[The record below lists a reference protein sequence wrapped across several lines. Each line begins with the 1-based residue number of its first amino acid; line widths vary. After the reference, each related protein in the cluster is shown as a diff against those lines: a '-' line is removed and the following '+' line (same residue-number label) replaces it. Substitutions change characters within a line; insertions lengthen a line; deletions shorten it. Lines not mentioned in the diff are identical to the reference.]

1 MTAWVLKNFIG
12 EQPRVSP
19 NLLPPNAAQGASD
32 VRLDDGALTPYRK
45 QVLVSSFS
53 DYPGDYQTIFEW
65 DGTWYGW
72 PSVVNAAQGPVAT
85 DRLYITGLPVTATVA
100 TSAETTS
107 GDTLTFD
114 AVPAG
119 VVAGLSITD
128 STNPDAIQDGA
139 IVVSTTSTTVVSS
152 LDVAATVASG
162 DTIKFGGAPQMIV
175 DGTTYGL
182 AVPFPA
188 GALTATVTGSGS
200 GTVITR
206 TYVYTYVTAFGEESE
221 PCPASNLIDMQPGQ
235 TVTLTEFV
243 APPSG
248 RNITTIN
255 IYRTQTGD
263 SGTDLYYI
271 DQMAASTSTYAD
283 TIPDDQF
290 AEVLPSR
297 DYNAPPDGLAGLV
310 AMPNGMMAAFD
321 SANPKNLYFCEPF
334 LPHAW
339 PEEYVLTTDFDI
351 VGLGALGTSLVIL
364 TKGNPYLAQGTD
376 PSSMQMIKILVNL
389 PCVNPR
395 SIVDLGQY
403 IAYASHEGLVLAD
416 SLGNAN
422 VATQRLYNRTEWQA
436 YAPTTL
442 CAGQVS
448 GRYFASYNTTDVNGV
463 PLIGTLIF
471 DVAEGVPFVIES
483 DIAAVAFYY
492 DISGGA
498 LYFLTSNGGI
508 YQFDAPAGVPLSYSW
523 HSKLMILSKP
533 ENFSCI
539 VIDSEEGLNADEIAA
554 INAARAAAIAAN
566 AALLPF
572 PLGGELA
579 GAPLNQYAVNGDNL
593 EALPPLAKTVSVS
606 VIADG
611 NVVATVNTIGTTER
625 LPSGFM
631 SRKWE
636 VEINGSQRVQQV
648 ALATSVAEL
657 KAQQAS

>member
-1 MTAWVLKNFIG
+1 MTAWTLKNFIG

-19 NLLPPNAAQGASD
+19 NLLPPNAAQEASN
-32 VRLDDGALTPYRK
+32 VRLDDGALTPYRQ

-53 DYPGDYQTIFEW
+53 DYPGDYETIYF
-65 DGTWYGW
+65 DGTTWYGW
-72 PSVVNAAQGPVAT
+72 ADVVYAAQGPVAA
-85 DRLYITGLPVTATVA
+85 DRLYVM
-100 TSAETTS
+100 
-107 GDTLTFD
+107 GDG
-114 AVPAG
+114 VP
-119 VVAGLSITD
+119 
-128 STNPDAIQDGA
+128 
-139 IVVSTTSTTVVSS
+139 
-152 LDVAATVASG
+152 
-162 DTIKFGGAPQMIV
+162 KMIV
-175 DGTTYGL
+175 SGTTYDL
-182 AVPFPA
+182 AVPFPS

-206 TYVYTYVTAFGEESE
+206 TYVYTYLTGFGEESE
-221 PCPASNLIDMQPGQ
+221 PCPASNLVDMQPGQ
-235 TVTLTEFV
+235 TVTLTGFA

-255 IYRTQTGD
+255 IYRTETGD

-271 DQMAASTSTYAD
+271 DQMAASSTSYAD

-297 DYNAPPDGLAGLV
+297 DYNAPPDTLTGLV
-310 AMPNGMMAAFD
+310 SMPNGMMAAFD
-321 SANPKNLYFCEPF
+321 SANPKNLYFCQPF

-376 PSSMQMIKILVNL
+376 PSSMQMVKMLVNL

-395 SIVDLGQY
+395 SVVDLGQY

-422 VATQRLYNRTEWQA
+422 VATERLFNRTEWQA

-448 GRYFASYNTTDVNGV
+448 GRYFASYNTSDANGG
-463 PLIGTLIF
+463 PLVGTLIL
-471 DVAEGVPFVIES
+471 DVAEGSPFVITS
-483 DIAAVAFYY
+483 DILADAFFY
-492 DISGGA
+492 DITVGA
-498 LYFLTSNGGI
+498 LYFLTSDGGI
-508 YQFDAPAGVPLSYSW
+508 YQFDAPSGVPLNYSW
-523 HSKLMILSKP
+523 HSKLMIFSKP
-533 ENFSCI
+533 ESFSCM
-539 VIDSEEGLNADEIAA
+539 VIDSQEDLDPDQIAA
-554 INAARAAAIAAN
+554 IDAARAAAIAAN
-566 AALLPF
+566 ATLIGS
-572 PLGGELA
+572 PLGSELN
-579 GAPLNQYAVNGDNL
+579 GAPLNQYALNGDDL
-593 EALPPLAKTVSVS
+593 VQLPPLAATVSVS

-611 NVVATVNTIGTTER
+611 SVVATVNEVGMTTR
-625 LPSGFM
+625 LPSGFQ

-636 VEINGSQRVQQV
+636 IEVNGSQRVYQV
-648 ALATSVAEL
+648 AMATSVAEL